1 MGRFFSILHL
11 SIFLLALGLG
21 QMAMAQPS
29 CLKENPQVL
38 SATNLAEYRL
48 ADLIRRHQRTF
59 SSSEIAEL
67 KSCMNEHNA
76 TVEAE
81 LAQWRNQKLD
91 WDAMWN
97 TWLEI
102 SDAGSIEKEMDL
114 IQQKLESLKEKLRQD
129 LKSIPNKGLYLCL
142 LYDLD
147 AYAFSATDL
156 QNLAKEALAPK
167 AIEEFNGHLIESIK
181 KISTTESGQSFLS
194 QIKDQ
199 VSGEIK
205 VSDILLA
212 KRSKEKTAFI
222 LIAQL
227 EITHLNSNSPTTKSL
242 NNSPK
247 SKQKALVVNGF
258 KLDEDML
265 NSIAA
270 YEAEWPHE
278 IRSLLSGKSSDFSSA
293 LDRAAQLR
301 KSMIENALNGSST
314 LSAEWQSLNERRK
327 GKLNRQAQLQQKLN
341 IPSSGN
347 PSEDVHRIQHQLM
360 LLHDNLYQTY
370 LSIKSKE
377 LLARFDIEISG
388 ERSMPEE
395 IGTQSKQVV
404 EQLAESYGKTLAYQQ
419 VNEVVQGDYTDQ
431 FRQSV
436 EKGKAL
442 YRELDKVWLFQEK
455 QEHGWRISV
464 VTQFRLL
471 PQESKGPAGQP
482 SAAGVQIEWV
492 RIPGGRFLMGSPAT
506 EMQRM
511 PNEGPQREV
520 EIAAFTMSKYE
531 ITFDQYDRF
540 CEETEREK
548 PGDAGWGRGNMPV
561 INVSWDDAKA
571 FAKWL
576 GGRLPTEAEWEY
588 ACRAGGSGPFGHD
601 SCLDTKKANYDG
613 MYPYF
618 TCPKGKTSA
627 KSKPVGQF
635 SPNRWGLHDTHGN
648 VLEWCEDWFSPSYYS
663 LLENNNPKGPEEGFE
678 KVLRGGSWFF
688 RARNCRAAAR
698 YSEKPTN
705 KSNTIGFRVVLP
717 D

>member
-1 MGRFFSILHL
+1 MGRFFCLVRL
-11 SIFLLALGLG
+11 SICLLALGLSPLSF
-21 QMAMAQPS
+21 AQPS
-29 CLKENPQVL
+29 CLTENPQVL
-38 SATNLAEYRL
+38 SASNLAEYRL

-59 SSSEIAEL
+59 SSSEISEL
-67 KSCMNEHNA
+67 KSCLNEHNA
-76 TVEAE
+76 AIEAE

-102 SDAGSIEKEMDL
+102 NDAGSIEKEMNL
-114 IQQKLESLKEKLRQD
+114 IQQKLESLKAKLRQD

-147 AYAFSATDL
+147 AYAFSASDL

-194 QIKDQ
+194 QITDQ

-205 VSDILLA
+205 ISDVLLA
-212 KRSKEKTAFI
+212 KRSNEKTAFI
-222 LIAQL
+222 LLAQL
-227 EITHLNSNSPTTKSL
+227 EITHLNSGSPPTKSQ
-242 NNSPK
+242 NSNPK
-247 SKQKALVVNGF
+247 SKQPALVVNGF

-265 NSIAA
+265 NSISA
-270 YEAEWPHE
+270 YQAEWPNE
-278 IRSLLSGKSSDFSSA
+278 VRSLLSEKAGGFSNS
-293 LDRAAQLR
+293 LERTAQLR
-301 KSMIENALNGSST
+301 KSMIENALNGSSA
-314 LSAEWQSLNERRK
+314 LSAEWQSLNERRA

-341 IPSSGN
+341 LPSTGN
-347 PSEDVHRIQHQLM
+347 PSEDVHRIQQELM
-360 LLHDNLYQTY
+360 LLHDKLYQDY
-370 LSIKSKE
+370 LNIKSKE
-377 LLARFDIEISG
+377 LLGRFDIEISG

-395 IGTQSKQVV
+395 IGTQSKEVV

-419 VNEVVQGDYTDQ
+419 VNEVVQSEHTDR

-436 EKGKAL
+436 EKGKGL

-455 QEHGWRISV
+455 QAEGWRISV
-464 VTQFRLL
+464 VTKFRLL
-471 PQESKGPAGQP
+471 PQESKRPAGQP
-482 SAAGVQIEWV
+482 LAAGIQIEWV
-492 RIPGGRFLMGSPAT
+492 RIPGGRFLMGSPDT

-561 INVSWDDAKA
+561 INVSWEDAKA
-571 FAKWL
+571 FASWL

-588 ACRAGGSGPFGHD
+588 ACRAGGSGPFGQD

-613 MYPYF
+613 MFPYLG
-618 TCPKGKTSA
+618 CPKGKTSA

-635 SPNRWGLHDTHGN
+635 APNPWGLHDTHGN
-648 VLEWCEDWFSPSYYS
+648 VLEWCEDWFSGSYYS
-663 LLENNNPKGPEEGFE
+663 RMENTNPTGPEEGFE

-698 YSEKPTN
+698 YSEKPNN